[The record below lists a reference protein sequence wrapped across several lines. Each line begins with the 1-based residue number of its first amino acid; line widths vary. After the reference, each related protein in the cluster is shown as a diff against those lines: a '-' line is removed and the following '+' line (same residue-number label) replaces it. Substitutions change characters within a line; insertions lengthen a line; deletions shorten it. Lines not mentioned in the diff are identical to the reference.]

1 MSNREFICL
10 ITQYRGG
17 DRNAVLPLLKQFEG
31 LIYHY
36 KAKCSMEDICE
47 ELTAFL
53 LELFDKINLNLFD
66 DPEGDGINRYIAVSI
81 GHKFV
86 ALSKEHEKSKT
97 FHTVTERDL
106 GYTPDLCQE
115 EILRETL
122 SILTPGQREV
132 IIYKYIYKYSD
143 IEIAETLNISRQA
156 VNQIKNRSTEILR
169 EAVSK

>member
-1 MSNREFICL
+1 MLNREFVFY
-10 ITQYRGG
+10 ITRYRKG
-17 DRNAVLPLLKQFEG
+17 DENAVLPLLKEFEG

-36 KAKCSMEDICE
+36 KAKSGIEDICE

-53 LELFDKINLNLFD
+53 LELFQKINLNLFP

-86 ALSKEHEKSKT
+86 AISKEHKKIQI
-97 FHTVTERDL
+97 FVTVTERDM

-122 SILTPGQREV
+122 SVLTPRQRDV
-132 IIYKYIYKYSD
+132 ILYKYIYRYSD
-143 IEIAETLNISRQA
+143 TEIAEILDISRQA
-156 VNQIKNRSTEILR
+156 LNQIKNRSVKILR
-169 EAVSK
+169 EAVLK